1 MRLLRCIVSR
11 NAVSR
16 WGVAL
21 FCILAL
27 LGIASRTASA
37 QDYRAKLTVTVTDS
51 SGALVPNAALELQ
64 TGSTKIVTPAKT
76 DAAGAF
82 IFQFL
87 EPDTYSLKASAPNMT
102 GAQLTGIVLQS
113 YAATSVKVQLKPA
126 TANEQI
132 TVTAEA
138 ALLETETASRA
149 FNIDNLTIDELPVIN
164 GNTVMLGN
172 DIPGVYMRPLGIYTD
187 PWTITSQFLINGGL
201 MYLNEFQIDG
211 SPNDAELGNNT
222 YAYTPPQFATKE
234 FSVSANNYDAEYGH
248 TSGGV
253 INMSTLSGTDKLHGM
268 AWNSLRRTG
277 WNANTSQNKYWNS
290 VNNTTANTTPFNT
303 QTQLGFQ
310 VGGPA
315 AIPHL
320 LHQSQKYKP
329 YYFFAYDH
337 YTELLPRG
345 LLLSYPSAKM
355 RTGDFSELLNQ
366 SGSPAITIN
375 DPASIHQNSK
385 GAWVRDPF
393 PGNIIPQNRLNPVA
407 LAVAKLFPTVGN
419 TPTGQRAGTAN
430 LNLPN
435 NYFNWHYH
443 NYLGRFDF
451 NVGDKYKFFLRP
463 FAADFTEVSNAG
475 GITGPGENGGQFERA
490 SRGFLFDFVDVVN
503 SSTVLN
509 VRYGYT
515 RFSVIWGSPSNQG
528 FDLTSLGL
536 PSSFAGGLQKPAL
549 FGNWDFQGYNG
560 LGWFANT
567 ENTGTFSLEDDLSK
581 TIGKHNIRI
590 GSDLRLTHFD
600 FYNPGSFTMASAVD
614 WTQDTYNDNTAPSR
628 SGDSFATFL
637 LGTPSSGIPNGASSG
652 ASLNANEL
660 ISTWYMAPW
669 IQDDWRVT
677 PHLTV
682 NLGVRYDVLTGP
694 VDRHDNLITG
704 FDPNVASAVQ
714 QQMPANA
721 GAILASATN
730 LTGGLVYA
738 GVNGGT
744 RSAVATVY
752 KNIQPRFGFA
762 WQPIDK
768 LVVRGGYGLFYTNFQ
783 NNGMMQ
789 QLGYSSNTPLV
800 TSNDSGIH
808 PISNVL
814 SNPYPSG
821 LIQPTGAAL
830 GTLTG
835 VGTNINAYNHN
846 YQIPDANEFSLG
858 VQYRVTHSGVLDVAY
873 VGNHVNGYDMNYNA
887 NYPTHTF
894 LNTCSQAYGTASATW
909 DNCWAQKGNP
919 FKGVGAFQGTAYYGD
934 STEQAWNMNRPHPQF
949 QDVNVSGMNG
959 GHSFYNGMQAVYRQ
973 RMTHG
978 VSFDASYVWSKQI
991 EQWGWMSQDLNLRQ
1005 RSVYYL
1011 GLPKSFKVSGVVQ
1024 LPVGRNRLLNLK
1036 NNRIADAFLGGWDL
1050 SPQFTLQSGEP
1061 IALPGG
1067 ARPLPHNKF
1076 VTHPNWK
1083 NRNQNGF
1090 LGWGHCVVH
1099 ATAAGYQNALP
1110 TNTTYGSCPTNA
1122 NDISQFDWVVY
1133 DTLPNESIEG
1143 WNSGVIHMK
1152 PMMMSDAALQ
1162 KSLEVREGI
1171 NLIVRISSS
1180 NVLNHFNMLTARFN
1194 SNAWD
1199 PNFGSIIPGQT
1210 QSADAPP
1217 RNINV
1222 QFRATF

>member
-1 MRLLRCIVSR
+1 MTSTHCIVRR
-11 NAVSR
+11 NFARRVV
-16 WGVAL
+16 VAL
-21 FCILAL
+21 FCALAII
-27 LGIASRTASA
+27 GVASQNADA

-64 TGSTKIVTPAKT
+64 RGSTKQTTPAKT
-76 DAAGAF
+76 DPTGAF

-87 EPDTYSLKASAPNMT
+87 EPDTYSVKAMSPAMNP
-102 GAQLTGIVLQS
+102 AEVTGIVLQS
-113 YAATSVKVQLKPA
+113 YAATSVRVQLKPA
-126 TANEQI
+126 SATEQI
-132 TVTAEA
+132 TVTAEDA
-138 ALLETETASRA
+138 VLETETASRA
-149 FNIDNLTIDELPVIN
+149 FNIDNKTIDELPVIN

-172 DIPGVYMRPLGIYTD
+172 DIPGVYIRPLGIYTD

-234 FSVSANNYDAEYGH
+234 FSVSANNYDAQYGH

-253 INMSTLSGTDKLHGM
+253 VNMS
-268 AWNSLRRTG
+268 SLRRTS
-277 WNANTSQNKYWNS
+277 WNANTDQNKYENAI
-290 VNNTTANTTPFNT
+290 NNTNSNKTPFNK

-315 AIPHL
+315 EIPHL
-320 LHQSQKYKP
+320 LHQSERYKP

-345 LLLSYPSAKM
+345 LLLSYPTAKM

-375 DPASIHQNSK
+375 DPASVHQNSN

-407 LAVAKLFPTVGN
+407 LAVAKLFPTVGS
-419 TPTGQRAGTAN
+419 TPSGQRVGTAN

-490 SRGFLFDFVDVVN
+490 SKGFLFDFVDVVN
-503 SSTVLN
+503 PSTVLN

-515 RFSVIWGSPSNQG
+515 RFSVVWGSPANQG

-536 PSSFAGGLQKPAL
+536 PKSFAGSLQQPAL
-549 FGNWDFQGYNG
+549 FGNWNFQGYNG
-560 LGWFANT
+560 MGWFANT
-567 ENTGTFSLEDDLSK
+567 EDTGTYSLEDDLSK

-600 FYNPGSFTMASAVD
+600 FFNPGSFTMNNNVD
-614 WTQDTYNDNTAPSR
+614 WTQDTFNDSSAPGR
-628 SGDSFATFL
+628 SGDGFATFL
-637 LGTPSSGIPNGASSG
+637 LGTPSSGNTTI
-652 ASLNANEL
+652 NANEL
-660 ISTWYMAPW
+660 ISTWYIAPW
-669 IQDDWRVT
+669 LQDDWRVT
-677 PHLTV
+677 RHLTV
-682 NLGVRYDVLTGP
+682 NLGLRYDVLTGP

-714 QQMPANA
+714 QQMPADA
-721 GAILASATN
+721 GSILSSASN

-744 RSAVATVY
+744 RSAVATVF

-762 WQPIDK
+762 WQPVDR

-789 QLGYSSNTPLV
+789 QLGFSSNTPLI
-800 TSNDSGIH
+800 TSGDNGIH
-808 PISNVL
+808 AVSNVMN
-814 SNPYPSG
+814 NPYPSG
-821 LIQPTGAAL
+821 LIQPTGASL

-835 VGTNINAYNHN
+835 VGNSINVYNHD

-887 NYPTHTF
+887 NYPTHSF
-894 LNTCSQAYGTASATW
+894 LNTCSQAYGATGSNW
-909 DNCWAQKGNP
+909 NNCWAAQANP
-919 FKGVGAFQGTAYYGD
+919 FQGVNAFKGTAYYGD

-949 QDVNVSGMNG
+949 QDVTVSGMNG
-959 GHSFYNGMQAVYRQ
+959 GHSLYNGMQAVYRQ

-991 EQWGWMSQDLNLRQ
+991 EQWGWLSQDLNLRQ
-1005 RSVYYL
+1005 RSVYSE
-1011 GLPKSFKVSGVVQ
+1011 GIPKSFKISGVVQ

-1061 IALPGG
+1061 IALPSG
-1067 ARPLPHNKF
+1067 AHPLPHNKF
-1076 VTHPNWK
+1076 NTHPKW
-1083 NRNQNGF
+1083 NQNTIM
-1090 LGWGHCVVH
+1090 GWGHCVVH
-1099 ATAAGYQNALP
+1099 HINGADFALP
-1110 TNTTYGSCPTNA
+1110 TNTAYGACGS
-1122 NDISQFDWVVY
+1122 DLSQYDWVVY
-1133 DTLPNESIEG
+1133 DTLANEAVEG

-1152 PMMMSDAALQ
+1152 PMMLSDAALQ
-1162 KSLEVREGI
+1162 KSLEVHEGV
-1171 NLIVRISSS
+1171 NVIVRISSS
-1180 NVLNHFNMLTARFN
+1180 NVMNHFNMLTARFN

-1199 PNFGSIIPGQT
+1199 PNFGSLIPGQT
-1210 QSADAPP
+1210 PSADAPP
-1217 RNINV
+1217 RNVNV
-1222 QFRATF
+1222 QFRVTF